1 MKFSVENCFKIR
13 QIIMRKSTVVV
24 APALAWY
31 SIRVQLSVCLYIL
44 SFAGGWG
51 SIALV
56 GHSSRSLLDL
66 YTKLAGQG
74 KLIVLVDSSP
84 RSF

>member
-1 MKFSVENCFKIR
+1 MAKRSSDPR
-13 QIIMRKSTVVV
+13 VVYPEVKVQVRDLVRVVGIV
-24 APALAWY
+24 A
-31 SIRVQLSVCLYIL
+31 

-66 YTKLAGQG
+66 YTKLAG
-74 KLIVLVDSSP
+74 
-84 RSF
+84 

>member
-1 MKFSVENCFKIR
+1 MARHEATLHLIDLNSLPVESLHHLHHLLN
-13 QIIMRKSTVVV
+13 QLQAPVV
-24 APALAWY
+24 A
-31 SIRVQLSVCLYIL
+31 SIQ
-44 SFAGGWG
+44 
-51 SIALV
+51 SIPFALV
-56 GHSSRSLLDL
+56 QIDNEAFLPVSLLDL